1 MVKIYFA
8 SHDFTVAEHEVEKHK
23 GDAYWV
29 QTEEGLKKRKKHDWY
44 GKWFE
49 TELEAWTYLMNKAKA
64 DNDTFYK
71 LMSAATDEYNR
82 IAKIIS
88 GLKNNMTTEKAIDAL
103 IRLKIRAEGYGLSD
117 IDTEQAFQLAINSL
131 KSNPTIPVEHDWSEA
146 PKWATH
152 YGIESNGDGYY
163 YEFEPKK
170 SARGYNSTIGRVVKD
185 DSKKYTQTLFK
196 RPEL

>member
-88 GLKNNMTTEKAIDAL
+88 GLKSNMTTEKAIDAL
-103 IRLKIRAEGYGLSD
+103 ERLKLRSESYGLHD

-131 KSNPTIPVEHDWSEA
+131 KSNPTFTEEPNWSKA
-146 PKWATH
+146 PRRANY
-152 YGIESNGDGYY
+152 YGIDGDGSRWW
-163 YEFEPKK
+163 YEFEPTIDGNNFDQ
-170 SARGYNSTIGRVVKD
+170 SRGDFIKD
-185 DSKKYTQTLFK
+185 INPDRMKLFK